1 MTSPPTSSARAPA
14 SAATNSAA
22 LRLHGIS
29 KRFGQVVALEAVSL
43 EFAPGRVHGLLG
55 ENGAGKSTLMH
66 VLYGMVPPDQGTIA
80 IGERTLRLATP
91 RAARR
96 AGIGMVH
103 QHFALVPALSVIDNL
118 ALALGPTPG
127 ADGVGRVD
135 RGAWRARLAAAAA
148 ELRWSIDGDA
158 RVGDLAVGTQ
168 QRLEILKALI
178 GVSPASATAPSATAA
193 PAAEAA
199 ARILILD
206 EPTAVLTPQEV
217 DDLLPALRTLAASGM
232 IVILI
237 GHKLGEIQRAC
248 DDIAILRRGRLVH
261 QGPSAELTRER
272 IAALMVGEKAG
283 EQVGEKAGGNSG
295 GNLAGISAENPREKS
310 APATQAAA
318 QTPRLAIRGLVGP
331 GKRPSYGPCDLQVAP
346 GEIVGIAGVDGNG
359 QGPLVAAILGVE
371 SPENGEISVDGAPS
385 GPGRAADFG
394 VIPDDRRRDALIL
407 PMTAADNLMLK
418 DRRRDPFTVHGWLR
432 PARWRA
438 HARALMAS
446 HDVRGLPARPVRE
459 LSGGNQQKLVL
470 ARELAHDPG
479 VIIAVNPTRGLD
491 LRATAAVL
499 SRLRQARAGGAG
511 ILLVHSDLDELLAIS
526 DRVLV
531 MVGGKLSDSG
541 WPACDRAAIGRMML
555 GLPVDAA
562 NMAQVRAEKP

>member
-14 SAATNSAA
+14 SAAANSAA
-22 LRLHGIS
+22 LRLRGIS
-29 KRFGQVVALEAVSL
+29 KRFGQVVALAAVSL
-43 EFAPGRVHGLLG
+43 DFAPGRVHGLLG

-66 VLYGMVPPDQGTIA
+66 VLYGMIPLDQGTIA
-80 IGERTLRLATP
+80 IGDRMLRLATP

-118 ALALGPTPG
+118 ALALGPSPAG
-127 ADGVGRVD
+127 DGVGRVD
-135 RGAWRARLAAAAA
+135 RTAWRARLAAAAA
-148 ELRWSIDGDA
+148 QLRWSIDGDA
-158 RVGDLAVGTQ
+158 LVGDLAVGTQ

-178 GVSPASATAPSATAA
+178 GVASAPGA
-193 PAAEAA
+193 AAETS

-248 DDIAILRRGRLVH
+248 DDVAILRRGRLVH

-272 IAALMVGEKAG
+272 IAALMVGEQVG
-283 EQVGEKAGGNSG
+283 EQVGKITGGNI
-295 GNLAGISAENPREKS
+295 AGIPTEDPREK
-310 APATQAAA
+310 PASSGAKAGAAA
-318 QTPRLAIRGLVGP
+318 PRLAIRGLVGP
-331 GKRPSYGPCDLQVAP
+331 GSRPAYGPCDLQVAG

-359 QGPLVAAILGVE
+359 QGPLVAAILGME
-371 SPENGEISVDGAPS
+371 TPENGDISVDGAPS

-407 PMTAADNLMLK
+407 PMSAADNLMLK
-418 DRRRDPFTVHGWLR
+418 DRRREPFTVHGWLR
-432 PARWRA
+432 PSRWRA
-438 HARALMAS
+438 HARALMAGN
-446 HDVRGLPARPVRE
+446 DVRGLPARPVRE

-479 VIIAVNPTRGLD
+479 VIIAINPTRGLD

-499 SRLRQARAGGAG
+499 TRLRQARAGGAG

-531 MVGGKLSDSG
+531 MVGGKLTDSG

-555 GLPVDAA
+555 GLPADAA
-562 NMAQVRAEKP
+562 PLAQVRAEKP